1 MAAPPT
7 EKPSRLLDLSAEL
20 RNKIYSLLLEDE
32 DSVTII
38 ESSGQHRA
46 RDVDRLSSHSNIQ
59 PAILRTCRQIYKEA
73 SSILY
78 ANNALAGDTGIIT
91 RVFLERAGDNVRH
104 LRHVEVQYWSKVHPR
119 KSLLILKR
127 ATALQR
133 LEFNFGLTEE
143 YTSAQFAKDIGPLMR
158 ALHKARQRLKGYHVS
173 SVLDVVVVGGG
184 CNDFTTEKAQT
195 FEREVKELVGGTLK

>member
-1 MAAPPT
+1 MAASPT

-59 PAILRTCRQIYKEA
+59 PAILRTCRQIYNEA

-78 ANNALAGDTGIIT
+78 TKGKLRLAI
-91 RVFLERAGDNVRH
+91 
-104 LRHVEVQYWSKVHPR
+104 SP
-119 KSLLILKR
+119 
-127 ATALQR
+127 
-133 LEFNFGLTEE
+133 GLTP
-143 YTSAQFAKDIGPLMR
+143 YFMGFSQKTRYRLNNSPGDRRVQAMWKSVAKFRVVILM
-158 ALHKARQRLKGYHVS
+158 VS
-173 SVLDVVVVGGG
+173 IVLRSV
-184 CNDFTTEKAQT
+184 TEPC
-195 FEREVKELVGGTLK
+195 VY